1 MRLGLLSINVTLHD
15 TILVDTNGG
24 QHIQRILVAGI
35 DTVKDQADDN
45 LLPGRTTFVPELGLF
60 DVDNLT
66 NVLHDT
72 VESTGGE
79 GLVFVIVGDGDEQL
93 GVTVV
98 HGGTEVVA
106 IVQGELVGVTG
117 GRGVYQ
123 LLILFQV
130 FVGRDQNV
138 HRMWVNS
145 SLPPSRSLRYL
156 AWMAFW
162 MALGEG

>member
-1 MRLGLLSINVTLHD
+1 MRLGLLSIDVTLHN

-24 QHIQRILVAGI
+24 QHIQRVLVAGI

-60 DVDNLT
+60 DVDNLA

-79 GLVFVIVGDGDEQL
+79 SLVFIIVGNGDEQL

-98 HGGTEVVA
+98 HGRTEVVA
-106 IVQGELVGVTG
+106 IVQGEFVGVTG

-123 LLILFQV
+123 FTLVLLQV
-130 FVGRDQNV
+130 F
-138 HRMWVNS
+138 
-145 SLPPSRSLRYL
+145 
-156 AWMAFW
+156 F
-162 MALGEG
+162 GENAKTYIACG

>member
-1 MRLGLLSINVTLHD
+1 MRLGLLSIDVTLHD
-15 TILVDTNGG
+15 TILVDTNGS

-45 LLPGRTTFVPELGLF
+45 LLPGGTTFVPELRLF

-66 NVLHDT
+66 DVLHDT
-72 VESTGGE
+72 VEGTGGE

-93 GVTVV
+93 GMTVV

-106 IVQGELVGVTG
+106 IVQGELVGITG

-123 LLILFQV
+123 LLVLFQV
-130 FVGRDQNV
+130 FVGR
-138 HRMWVNS
+138 
-145 SLPPSRSLRYL
+145 
-156 AWMAFW
+156 
-162 MALGEG
+162 

>member
-1 MRLGLLSINVTLHD
+1 MRLGLLSIDVTIHN

-24 QHIQRILVAGI
+24 QHIQRVLVAGI

-60 DVDNLT
+60 DVDNLA

-79 GLVFVIVGDGDEQL
+79 SLVFIIVGDGDEQL
-93 GVTVV
+93 GMAVI

-106 IVQGELVGVTG
+106 IVQGELVGVTSS
-117 GRGVYQ
+117 RGV
-123 LLILFQV
+123 
-130 FVGRDQNV
+130 
-138 HRMWVNS
+138 
-145 SLPPSRSLRYL
+145 
-156 AWMAFW
+156 
-162 MALGEG
+162 